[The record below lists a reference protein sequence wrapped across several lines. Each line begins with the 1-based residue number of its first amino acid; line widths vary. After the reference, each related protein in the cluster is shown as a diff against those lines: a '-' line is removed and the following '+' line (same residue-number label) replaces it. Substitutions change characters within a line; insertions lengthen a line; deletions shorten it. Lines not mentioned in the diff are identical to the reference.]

1 MFSKVFLFFLE
12 CFGKI
17 INVFKNF
24 KIDTNLTYFDFL
36 VFSAAVLLL
45 FQLLRVVREESNEDD
60 RFYRRMQRYDEY
72 KKRKKEENSDADM
85 YCLWK
90 VWKLRGEKIWPVSSP
105 RFTRCFPLFFPQLQ
119 HVS

>member
-1 MFSKVFLFFLE
+1 MFSQVFLFFLE

-72 KKRKKEENSDADM
+72 KKRKKEENSDDWKEVLNNEYIFTLQS
-85 YCLWK
+85 YCSY
-90 VWKLRGEKIWPVSSP
+90 RN
-105 RFTRCFPLFFPQLQ
+105 FY
-119 HVS
+119 

>member
-1 MFSKVFLFFLE
+1 MFSQVFLFLLE

-45 FQLLRVVREESNEDD
+45 FQLLRVVRDENNEDSKWL
-60 RFYRRMQRYDEY
+60 RSMQRYDEQ
-72 KKRKKEENSDADM
+72 KVRDNLKIKDEKSDMNRRKK
-85 YCLWK
+85 K
-90 VWKLRGEKIWPVSSP
+90 
-105 RFTRCFPLFFPQLQ
+105 
-119 HVS
+119 